1 MIIKY
6 NEQFIKIAEIYN
18 ENDMLNSN
26 QILLY
31 LLASATSQSDLIP
44 SSLSSA
50 YTQFLSPVYTRFTSS
65 ETQRIVLLFFMK
77 KFTNTNKEL
86 YDTIVYANDA
96 YNGKDGVLQ
105 NIIVINQNI
114 ADEYNNLEND
124 TTGTSNLYPD
134 WWQNLNEH
142 VENFLNNLKK
152 ETE

>member
-1 MIIKY
+1 
-6 NEQFIKIAEIYN
+6 
-18 ENDMLNSN
+18 
-26 QILLY
+26 
-31 LLASATSQSDLIP
+31 
-44 SSLSSA
+44 
-50 YTQFLSPVYTRFTSS
+50 
-65 ETQRIVLLFFMK
+65 MK

-114 ADEYNNLEND
+114 ADEYNYLEND